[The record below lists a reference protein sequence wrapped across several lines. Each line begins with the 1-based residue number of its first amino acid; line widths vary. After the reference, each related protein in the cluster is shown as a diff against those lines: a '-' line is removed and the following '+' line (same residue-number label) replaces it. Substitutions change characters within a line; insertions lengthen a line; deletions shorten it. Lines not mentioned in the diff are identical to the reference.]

1 MIAAVA
7 IDTNAYTGFRSGMPS
22 MVEVFTSVPR
32 LIIPL
37 IVIAELLAGFTVGK
51 KAERNRDDLGTLL
64 ASSRVSIAMPDR
76 RTAEAYA
83 HIYQQLRRQGHPI
96 PTNDMWIAATVM
108 QVSVPLITLDQH
120 FNFVSGIRASSSLS
134 TFLLSPS

>member
-7 IDTNAYTGFRSGMPS
+7 IDTNAYTGFRCGIPS

-32 LIIPL
+32 LIIPH
-37 IVIAELLAGFTVGK
+37 IVVAELLAGFAVGK
-51 KAERNRDDLGTLL
+51 KADRHREDLGTLL

-76 RTAEAYA
+76 HTANAYA
-83 HIYQQLRRQGHPI
+83 LIYQQLRQQGHPI

-108 QVSVPLITLDQH
+108 QLSVPLIALDEH
-120 FNFVSGIRASSSLS
+120 FNFVSGIRASSSLA
-134 TFLLSPS
+134 TFLRTSS